1 MDHTMHA
8 IETVHAVQQ
17 INKLTERQR
26 QVLGLVLGGHQNKNI
41 AVLLGVSQRT
51 VENHRQMIY
60 QRTGTRSLAELVRLG
75 LLAGI
80 DA

>member
-1 MDHTMHA
+1 MHA